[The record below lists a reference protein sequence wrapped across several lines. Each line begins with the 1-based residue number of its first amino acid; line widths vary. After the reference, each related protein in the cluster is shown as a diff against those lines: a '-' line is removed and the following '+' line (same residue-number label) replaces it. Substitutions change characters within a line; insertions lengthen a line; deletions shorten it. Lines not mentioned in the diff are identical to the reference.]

1 MRCIGWIGLTAL
13 LLTGCRED
21 PKGDSSTDTIL
32 DSDVTVDTGTFVD
45 QDGDTYGTAD
55 DCNDHDADINPAA
68 EELCDGTDNDCDGSI
83 DEGSPVDAVDWYA
96 DTDGDGYGVAEDSVA
111 SCDAPHGYVAA
122 DGDCDDAD
130 PTFHPGATENDCT
143 DASDYNCDGSVGYAD
158 EDADGFPACED
169 CDDTEPTA
177 NDDAEEVCDGLDNDC
192 DGDIDN
198 DATDAPTW
206 HLDADGDG
214 HGGTRFTEEAC
225 TQPSGYVAN
234 TDDCDDLNED
244 SYPGAAEICD
254 ESDNDC
260 DGTIDEGVGTTWYAD
275 VDGDG
280 YGDPIASTESCNLPP
295 GYSSN
300 SNDCDDSD
308 PSAHPGS
315 FEICDTTDNDCDGDI
330 DESDA
335 INATTWYADTDGD
348 GYGDASSPT
357 TSCDA
362 PTGHVS
368 NDADCNDGSATTSPS
383 SNEACDGVDNDCDG
397 AVDEDDAID
406 AGTWYADADADGHGN
421 LNSTTTACTQPG
433 GYVASSDDCDDATS
447 SVSPSAPETWY
458 DGVDQNCDG
467 NDDDQDVDGVALS
480 ADCDDT
486 DSGSTAIADDA
497 DCDGALTANDCDDSD
512 AAIYPDANGICAQ
525 GSSCLDLYNAGLSSG
540 DGTYDLDLDGPD
552 NGTDP
557 FNVECDMTNG
567 GWTLFHHDS
576 EAQYTV
582 QGIEAGYPGGHQK
595 TLTYT
600 VDEAIIVIAL
610 AAATDAEQYLY
621 KDCYGSGIWPNGGGS
636 YSWWQD
642 MAGDDITSYWPG
654 GSAACDLNDNVWRA
668 NGGNVT
674 VAADLPIK
682 NVYTGDTTAPEQAL
696 MTIGPLRVR

>member
-177 NDDAEEVCDGLDNDC
+177 NDDAAEVCDEIDNDC

-260 DGTIDEGVGTTWYAD
+260 DGAIDEGVGTTWYAD

-280 YGDPIASTESCNLPP
+280 YGDSKSPQQACAQPEDFVLNKLDCHDGSTYANPKQMGYFSKPIP
-295 GYSSN
+295 G
-300 SNDCDDSD
+300 SNDFDYNCDKTQERQRLAITLGDCTFNKG
-308 PSAHPGS
+308 ACAGS
-315 FEICDTTDNDCDGDI
+315 GWMLIVPKCGGGGFYLNCV
-330 DESDA
+330 
-335 INATTWYADTDGD
+335 
-348 GYGDASSPT
+348 
-357 TSCDA
+357 A
-362 PTGHVS
+362 P
-368 NDADCNDGSATTSPS
+368 
-383 SNEACDGVDNDCDG
+383 
-397 AVDEDDAID
+397 
-406 AGTWYADADADGHGN
+406 AG
-421 LNSTTTACTQPG
+421 STTCAPILGMATQAC
-433 GYVASSDDCDDATS
+433 
-447 SVSPSAPETWY
+447 
-458 DGVDQNCDG
+458 
-467 NDDDQDVDGVALS
+467 
-480 ADCDDT
+480 
-486 DSGSTAIADDA
+486 
-497 DCDGALTANDCDDSD
+497 
-512 AAIYPDANGICAQ
+512 
-525 GSSCLDLYNAGLSSG
+525 
-540 DGTYDLDLDGPD
+540 
-552 NGTDP
+552 
-557 FNVECDMTNG
+557 
-567 GWTLFHHDS
+567 
-576 EAQYTV
+576 
-582 QGIEAGYPGGHQK
+582 
-595 TLTYT
+595 
-600 VDEAIIVIAL
+600 
-610 AAATDAEQYLY
+610 
-621 KDCYGSGIWPNGGGS
+621 
-636 YSWWQD
+636 
-642 MAGDDITSYWPG
+642 
-654 GSAACDLNDNVWRA
+654 R
-668 NGGNVT
+668 
-674 VAADLPIK
+674 
-682 NVYTGDTTAPEQAL
+682 
-696 MTIGPLRVR
+696 